1 LPNGAVLGIATRTAI
16 RGLTFHKSADIGFF
30 VHPIVIRFGR
40 IGDMLLLAPLLD
52 RLHRGYGAPCLLL
65 GTGPWTA
72 ELYTAHPDVARIM
85 QVTARHR
92 PLPLNPE
99 RWHMLQALHANRDA
113 PMHVCEGEPRA
124 LAKIKRMLAL
134 AQVDSN
140 RCVFLTDAPGLS
152 DEHWINRLLRAC
164 GLPPSSCANAWHT
177 PDLPDATAPRLFL
190 RDEDRRD
197 CNIWLRRRGW
207 RGEPIW
213 LVQPCNKRSM
223 HWSGPRDA
231 GDDDKAWPATH
242 WVAVLR
248 AMRAARPDAR
258 ILVCGAP
265 NEASM
270 LDAIAG
276 SAHIRNVGVAAR
288 DLPLRRLIA
297 LTEIA
302 GGMLSVDTGPAHVAA
317 AMGCPLVVLFGAQ
330 SPSVWR
336 PRSPT
341 GSVVTVLGGPPHRSR
356 VTEIALDEVITALCD
371 LPPRA
376 PELPR
381 AA

>member
-1 LPNGAVLGIATRTAI
+1 M
-16 RGLTFHKSADIGFF
+16 
-30 VHPIVIRFGR
+30 HPIVIRLGR

-65 GTGPWTA
+65 GSGPWTA
-72 ELYTAHPDVARIM
+72 ELYAAHPDVARVM
-85 QVTARHR
+85 QATARHR

-99 RWHMLQALHANRDA
+99 RWHMLQALRANRDA
-113 PMHVCEGEPRA
+113 PVHVCECEPRA

-134 AQVDSN
+134 AQVASN
-140 RCVFLTDAPGLS
+140 RCVFLTDAPDPP
-152 DEHWINRLLRAC
+152 DEHWIDRLLRAC
-164 GLPPSSCANAWHT
+164 GQPPPTRANAWHT
-177 PDLPDATAPRLFL
+177 PGVPDASAPRLFL
-190 RDEDRRD
+190 RDDDRRD
-197 CNIWLRRRGW
+197 RNTWLRRQGW

-223 HWSGPRDA
+223 RWNGPRDA
-231 GDDDKAWPATH
+231 ADDDKAWPATR

-258 ILVCGAP
+258 IVVCGAP
-265 NEASM
+265 NEAPM
-270 LDAIAG
+270 LEAIAA
-276 SAHIRNVGVAAR
+276 SARVHNVEVAAR
-288 DLPLRRLIA
+288 DLPMRRLIA

-330 SPSVWR
+330 SPSVWC

-341 GSVVTVLGGPPHRSR
+341 GSVVITLGGPPRRSR

-371 LPPRA
+371 LPPRE
-376 PELPR
+376 PELPL